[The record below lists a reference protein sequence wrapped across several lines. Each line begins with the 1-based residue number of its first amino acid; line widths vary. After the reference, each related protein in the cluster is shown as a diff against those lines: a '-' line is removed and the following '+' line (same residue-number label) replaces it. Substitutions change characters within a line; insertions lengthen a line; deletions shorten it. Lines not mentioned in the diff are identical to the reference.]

1 MIEQLASGME
11 DEFSPYRVLAVDDV
25 STDRLLLRTILSRHG
40 FLVTEARNGREAIE
54 ILDREEFDV
63 VVIDALMP
71 QLDGFQFCRH
81 VRQDKGIE
89 LLPIIMVT
97 SLDDVDDITAGFHA
111 GATDFITKPYNGVEL
126 VARVRSSASK
136 KRLTDR
142 LDDTES
148 VLFALARMVEAKDSN
163 TRDHC
168 DRLAHMAV
176 VFGRDLGCTH
186 DEIQALRRGGV
197 LHDIGKLGVPDAIL
211 LKEGPLDESEW
222 AIMQQHPVIGHQLCS
237 PLLTM
242 KRTLQII
249 RHHHEKWNGSGYPD
263 GLSGTDIPFL
273 ARVFQIVDVYDGLCS
288 ERPYKPALPRARVV
302 SIMED
307 ETANGCW
314 DETLVRRFL
323 RIVHDE
329 PDRLV
334 LPDSTMRADS
344 ALLVDRIIDAIEPRD
359 AE

>member
-1 MIEQLASGME
+1 ME
-11 DEFSPYRVLAVDDV
+11 DEYSPFRILAVDDV
-25 STDRLLLRTILSRHG
+25 STDRLLLKTILSRHG
-40 FLVTEARNGREAIE
+40 FLVTEARNGREAIDM
-54 ILDREEFDV
+54 LDREDFDG

-71 QLDGFQFCRH
+71 ELDGFQFCRH

-89 LLPIIMVT
+89 LLPIIIVT
-97 SLDDVDDITAGFHA
+97 SLNGIDDITAGFHA
-111 GATDFITKPYNGVEL
+111 GATDFVTKPYNGVEL
-126 VARVRSSASK
+126 IARVRSSVSK

-148 VLFALARMVEAKDSN
+148 VLFALARMVEAKDTN

-186 DEIQALRRGGV
+186 EELQALRRGGV
-197 LHDIGKLGVPDAIL
+197 LHDLGKLGVPDAIL
-211 LKEGPLDESEW
+211 LKKGPLDQDEW

-249 RHHHEKWNGSGYPD
+249 RHHHEKWDGSGYPD

-273 ARVFQIVDVYDGLCS
+273 ARVFQVVDVYDGLCS
-288 ERPYKPALPRARVV
+288 ERPYKPALPRAKVV

-329 PDRLV
+329 PDRLA
-334 LPDSTMRADS
+334 LPDSPMRADS
-344 ALLVDRIIDAIEPRD
+344 ALIVDRIIDAIKHKD